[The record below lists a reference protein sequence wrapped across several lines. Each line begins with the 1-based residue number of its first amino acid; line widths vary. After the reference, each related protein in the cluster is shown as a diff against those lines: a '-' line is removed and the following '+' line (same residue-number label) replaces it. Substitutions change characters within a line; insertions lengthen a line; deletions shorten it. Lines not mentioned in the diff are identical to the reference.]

1 MPSLSS
7 GGTQTDNNTN
17 LATFGMQTD
26 NKSNTLSIKTD
37 YSNMRSGETQ
47 TSNPMTTIG
56 TQTSKIM
63 TDDPVQVGSQIKNPF
78 KCPTCGK
85 GLSTSYS
92 LGRHRRDVHEENV
105 TSDTEKKIKEMQ
117 EKNRK

>member
-17 LATFGMQTD
+17 LATFGTETD
-26 NKSNTLSIKTD
+26 NKSNTLSTQTD
-37 YSNMRSGETQ
+37 YSDMRSGETQ
-47 TSNPMTTIG
+47 TSNPTTTIE
-56 TQTSKIM
+56 TQTSKVM
-63 TDDPVQVGSQIKNPF
+63 TDALVQVGSQLKNP